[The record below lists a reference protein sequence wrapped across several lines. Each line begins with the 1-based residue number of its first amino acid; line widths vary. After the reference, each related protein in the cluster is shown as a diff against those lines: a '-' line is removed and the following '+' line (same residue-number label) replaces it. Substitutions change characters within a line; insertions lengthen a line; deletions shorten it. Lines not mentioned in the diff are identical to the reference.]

1 MFKDSYK
8 AVLWDFGGVIS
19 TSPFESFNLYEETN
33 GLPRDFIRG
42 LNATNPDTNAW
53 AHFERNEYSVEQ
65 FADAF
70 EAEARAQGYELDARQ
85 VLLSLRGEMRPE
97 VFDMIDAINAA
108 GLMNAG
114 VTNNFSPME
123 PSDWHGKFKVIIESS
138 RVGVRK
144 PDPRF
149 YELACDALG
158 VVPAEC
164 IYLDDLGINLKPAKA
179 MGMTTIK
186 FVEPAAALEELAR
199 HIEGAIE

>member
-1 MFKDSYK
+1 MSFK

-19 TSPFESFNLYEETN
+19 TSPFESFNLYEDAN
-33 GLPRDFIRG
+33 GLPRDFIRT

-53 AHFERNEYSVEQ
+53 AHFERNQFTIDQ

-70 EAEARAQGYELDARQ
+70 EAEALAAGHKLDARE

-97 VFDMIDAINAA
+97 VFAAIDAINDA
-108 GLMNAG
+108 GLINAG
-114 VTNNFSPME
+114 VTNNISPME

-144 PDPRF
+144 PEPRF
-149 YELACDALG
+149 YELACESVG
-158 VVPAEC
+158 VTPDEC
-164 IYLDDLGINLKPAKA
+164 VYLDDLGINLKPAKA

-186 FVEPAAALEELAR
+186 FIDPVDALSELSG
-199 HIEGAIE
+199 HLGLTFGG

>member
-1 MFKDSYK
+1 MTYG

-19 TSPFESFNLYEETN
+19 TSPFEAFNAYEDAN
-33 GLPRDFIRG
+33 GLPRDLIRT

-53 AHFERNEYSVEQ
+53 AHFERGDHTVEQ
-65 FADAF
+65 FVAAF
-70 EAEARAQGYELDARQ
+70 EAEAAAAGHTVDAVA
-85 VLLSLRGEMRPE
+85 VLQALRGEMRPE
-97 VFDMIDAINAA
+97 VFAMIDAINAA

-114 VTNNFSPME
+114 VTNNFAPME
-123 PSDWHGKFKVIIESS
+123 PADWHAKFKVIIESS

-158 VVPAEC
+158 VRPDEC
-164 IYLDDLGINLKPAKA
+164 VYLDDLGINLKPAKA

-186 FVEPAAALEELAR
+186 FVDPQVALAELKG
-199 HIEGAIE
+199 HLGW

>member
-1 MFKDSYK
+1 MSPYR

-19 TSPFESFNLYEETN
+19 TSPFESFNLYEEAN

-53 AHFERNEYSVEQ
+53 AHFERNEYSVDQ
-65 FADAF
+65 FVAAF
-70 EAEARAQGYELDARQ
+70 EAEARAAGYELDARA
-85 VLLSLRGEMRPE
+85 VLMALRGEMRPE
-97 VFDMIDAINAA
+97 VFAMIDAINAA

-114 VTNNFSPME
+114 VTNNFAPME

-149 YELACDALG
+149 YEMACDALAVTPG
-158 VVPAEC
+158 EC
-164 IYLDDLGINLKPAKA
+164 VYLDDLGVNLKPAAA

-186 FVEPAAALEELAR
+186 FVDPDTALAELR
-199 HIEGAIE
+199 RYLQGSLE